1 MLEFKF
7 IESIIMRFFNLN
19 TTKGSIC
26 CLNCD
31 TVMTKP
37 LLEIK
42 QLSVNFVADGKS
54 SKALE
59 NINITVNRG
68 EILAIVGESG
78 SGKSVT
84 ALSILQLLPS
94 PPAVYRSGE
103 IILNT
108 NTESINL
115 LTSSSQALQSIRGSK
130 VAMIFQEPMT
140 SLNPV
145 LTCGFQ
151 VMEAI
156 LQHELIDKELAKK
169 KTIALFEQV
178 QLPSPADMFDRYPH
192 QISGGQKQRVMIAM
206 AMSCSPALLIC
217 DEPTTALDVTVQK
230 NILQLIRNLQ
240 IQNNMGVI
248 FITHDL
254 SVVAEIADR
263 VVVLYKGKIIEEKTT
278 QAIFENPSHPYTKAL
293 LACRPLLHEKGTRL
307 PVVSDFM
314 KVDEA
319 GNLEEI
325 ISTPSIVHST
335 SSQELNQFKTDPL
348 VRVEHLKIWYPAKKT
363 FLGKPLSFNKAVDDI
378 SFDIYPGET
387 LGLVGESGC
396 GKTTLGRALL
406 QLIPTTAGSIY
417 YKDENLANAS
427 ANRMKNLRK
436 EMQLIFQDP
445 YSSLNPRMNIGD
457 AIAEPLL
464 VHQLAPNAKARKEKV
479 IELLEQVNLSADH
492 YHRYPH
498 EFSGGQRQRIV
509 IARALAVK
517 PSFIICDESV
527 SALDVSVQAQVLNL
541 LNDLK
546 QTYQFTAV
554 FISHDLSVVRYI
566 SDRIMVMN
574 QGKMAEIGLANDVYL
589 NPQSDYTR
597 KLIDSIPKARVSA

>member
-1 MLEFKF
+1 
-7 IESIIMRFFNLN
+7 
-19 TTKGSIC
+19 
-26 CLNCD
+26 
-31 TVMTKP
+31 MTKP

-42 QLSVNFVADGKS
+42 QLSVDFVADGKS

-94 PPAVYRSGE
+94 PPTVYRSGE
-103 IILNT
+103 IILNSD
-108 NTESINL
+108 TESINI
-115 LTSSSQALQSIRGSK
+115 LTSNSQALQSIRGSK

-156 LQHELIDKELAKK
+156 LQHEPIGKELAKK

-178 QLPSPADMFDRYPH
+178 QLPSPAEMFDRYPH

-278 QAIFENPSHPYTKAL
+278 QAIFDNPSHPYTKAL

-335 SSQELNQFKTDPL
+335 SSQKLNQFKTDPL
-348 VRVEHLKIWYPAKKT
+348 VRVENLKIWYPAKKT
-363 FLGKPLSFNKAVDDI
+363 FLGKAISFNKAVDDI

-427 ANRMKNLRK
+427 TNRMKKLRK

-445 YSSLNPRMNIGD
+445 YSSLNPRMTIGD

-574 QGKMAEIGLANDVYL
+574 QGKKAEIGLANDVYL

>member
-1 MLEFKF
+1 
-7 IESIIMRFFNLN
+7 
-19 TTKGSIC
+19 
-26 CLNCD
+26 
-31 TVMTKP
+31 MTKP

-42 QLSVNFVADGKS
+42 QLSVDFVADGKS

-94 PPAVYRSGE
+94 PPAVYKSGE
-103 IILNT
+103 IILNSE
-108 NTESINL
+108 TESINL
-115 LTSSSQALQSIRGSK
+115 LTSSSQELQSIRGSK

-156 LQHELIDKELAKK
+156 LQHESISKELAKK
-169 KTIALFEQV
+169 KTIVLFEQV
-178 QLPSPADMFDRYPH
+178 QLPSPAEMFNRYPH

-230 NILQLIRNLQ
+230 NILQLIKNLQ
-240 IQNNMGVI
+240 IQNNMGVL

-278 QAIFENPSHPYTKAL
+278 QAIFDNPSHPYTKAL

-314 KVDEA
+314 KVNEA
-319 GNLEEI
+319 GNFEKI

-335 SSQELNQFKTDPL
+335 SSQETNQSKKNPL

-406 QLIPTTAGSIY
+406 QLIPATAGSIY
-417 YKDENLANAS
+417 YKDENLANTS
-427 ANRMKNLRK
+427 ANRMKNLRI
-436 EMQLIFQDP
+436 EMQLVFQDP
-445 YSSLNPRMNIGD
+445 YSSLNPRMTIGD
-457 AIAEPLL
+457 AIAEPIL

-574 QGKMAEIGLANDVYL
+574 KGKVAEIGFANEVYL

-597 KLIDSIPKARVSA
+597 KLIDSIPKAHFSA